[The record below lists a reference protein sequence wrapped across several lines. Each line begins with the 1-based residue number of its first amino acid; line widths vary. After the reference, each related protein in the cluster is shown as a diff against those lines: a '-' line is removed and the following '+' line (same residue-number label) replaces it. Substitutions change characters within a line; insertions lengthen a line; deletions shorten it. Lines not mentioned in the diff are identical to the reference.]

1 MPRTDEILP
10 QRLTASQQEV
20 VSYPRDGGSSL
31 FIRGLPGTGKSTA
44 LKARLAALLREG
56 RRPYEILVLVPQRAQ
71 VERYERAL
79 QTLEAPTRGG
89 VEILT
94 FYSLSRRAVALF
106 WPLIAREAG
115 FARPDR
121 EPTFLTIETTQYF
134 MWRVV
139 EPLILKEGYF
149 SDLFIRRSRLLSQLI
164 DNLNKSALV
173 GFDHTDI
180 YRRLRAAWT
189 GGAERLNSYW
199 QAQDCAVRFRA
210 YCLEHN
216 LLDFSL
222 LTEVYHRYLFPHEVY
237 RRYFRARYRHLIV
250 DNLEE
255 NVPVAHEFIAWAM
268 KQCRSSVL
276 AYDDGGGYRVF
287 LGADAQS
294 ALEVGLACDE
304 RRVFTELLQPTADAL
319 AFSYALCQTLGA
331 ERPGATF
338 RGVAHQAI
346 KGQGPPDGR
355 FWISMIQWV
364 AEKVAE
370 LVEEGTPPGE
380 IAIIAPYVSE
390 VMRFAI
396 EEQLRERG
404 LSLHLVRPAT
414 LLRDDPVIR
423 GLLTLV
429 LLAHPT
435 WRITIQGEERPL
447 ALEDVSL
454 ALEISLA
461 GLDPIRARYL
471 AQAAL
476 PADER
481 RLRELNGASQSVRAQ
496 QELGRMWE
504 AVGYQM
510 RERYEMLRVWLE
522 TYTQGE
528 PEPVDIFLAR
538 LFADVLSRPG
548 FWFHDQPQ
556 KARAYGRLVESAF
569 KFREAVRLDEALDE
583 QEMSRE
589 YVQLILG
596 GIAAA
601 EYLEEQPHPPRDA
614 VILAPAYAYL
624 TRDLRSQYQFWI
636 DLGSDGWW
644 NRPNQPLT
652 HPYVLS
658 RHWPVGRPWRDVEE
672 EQTKREALG
681 RVLVGLAARCT
692 KGIYLGFSEL
702 GIGGEEQGG
711 RLQRAVMTVLAKAA
725 QHER

>member
-173 GFDHTDI
+173 CFDHTDI

-222 LTEVYHRYLFPHEVY
+222 LTEVYYRYLFPQDVY

-250 DNLEE
+250 DNLED

-276 AYDDGGGYRVF
+276 AYDYGGGYRVF

-294 ALEVGLACDE
+294 ALEVGL
-304 RRVFTELLQPTADAL
+304 
-319 AFSYALCQTLGA
+319 S
-331 ERPGATF
+331 
-338 RGVAHQAI
+338 
-346 KGQGPPDGR
+346 
-355 FWISMIQWV
+355 
-364 AEKVAE
+364 
-370 LVEEGTPPGE
+370 
-380 IAIIAPYVSE
+380 
-390 VMRFAI
+390 
-396 EEQLRERG
+396 LR
-404 LSLHLVRPAT
+404 
-414 LLRDDPVIR
+414 
-423 GLLTLV
+423 
-429 LLAHPT
+429 
-435 WRITIQGEERPL
+435 
-447 ALEDVSL
+447 
-454 ALEISLA
+454 
-461 GLDPIRARYL
+461 
-471 AQAAL
+471 
-476 PADER
+476 
-481 RLRELNGASQSVRAQ
+481 
-496 QELGRMWE
+496 
-504 AVGYQM
+504 
-510 RERYEMLRVWLE
+510 
-522 TYTQGE
+522 
-528 PEPVDIFLAR
+528 
-538 LFADVLSRPG
+538 
-548 FWFHDQPQ
+548 
-556 KARAYGRLVESAF
+556 
-569 KFREAVRLDEALDE
+569 
-583 QEMSRE
+583 
-589 YVQLILG
+589 
-596 GIAAA
+596 
-601 EYLEEQPHPPRDA
+601 
-614 VILAPAYAYL
+614 
-624 TRDLRSQYQFWI
+624 
-636 DLGSDGWW
+636 
-644 NRPNQPLT
+644 
-652 HPYVLS
+652 
-658 RHWPVGRPWRDVEE
+658 
-672 EQTKREALG
+672 
-681 RVLVGLAARCT
+681 
-692 KGIYLGFSEL
+692 
-702 GIGGEEQGG
+702 
-711 RLQRAVMTVLAKAA
+711 
-725 QHER
+725 